1 MRRQSKKSLD
11 TTASVIVHANV
22 ASVVG
27 TRLKRIYDLVVS
39 TGELKRFVVFG
50 SFITSKPDPNDVDV
64 FMVMKNSFDLTA
76 VAGEARLVFD
86 HAAAQAH
93 FGASVFWLRL
103 LAALPDE
110 AQAISNWEI
119 NAMES
124 LRGLVEITGA

>member
-1 MRRQSKKSLD
+1 
-11 TTASVIVHANV
+11 
-22 ASVVG
+22 
-27 TRLKRIYDLVVS
+27 
-39 TGELKRFVVFG
+39 
-50 SFITSKPDPNDVDV
+50 
-64 FMVMKNSFDLTA
+64 
-76 VAGEARLVFD
+76 VFD

-119 NAMES
+119 ERDGS